1 MNRLLRNYLFAFL
14 AMALWGGPAWA
25 QPVALSASEISTLK
39 KQVAQQASGLQSL
52 ESDFVQ
58 LKHLDF
64 VDKAI
69 KSAGKLYFKSPQR
82 IRWEY
87 TTPFAY
93 YVIFDDTRL
102 FVNDGGNTKDVS
114 LASNALL
121 RDINSMLAGTVQGDA
136 IFDEERFDI
145 AYHRV
150 DAQYRATFIPKEKAL
165 ARYIKQIEMTFD
177 PSSYLVAR
185 IKIVEPSMDYT
196 EITFSA
202 QKRNTPIA
210 DEKFLAR

>member
-1 MNRLLRNYLFAFL
+1 
-14 AMALWGGPAWA
+14 MAVSTVAGTAGTQPAS
-25 QPVALSASEISTLK
+25 LSASEIQTLK
-39 KQVAQQASGLQSL
+39 KNVATQASGLQSL

-58 LKHLDF
+58 LKRLEF
-64 VDKAI
+64 VDNAI
-69 KSAGKLYFKSPQR
+69 KSVGKLYFKAPHQ

-87 TTPFAY
+87 TSPFSY
-93 YVIFDDTRL
+93 YVIFDDTRM
-102 FVNDGGNTKDVS
+102 FVNDGGNTKNVN

-121 RDINSMLAGTVQGDA
+121 RDINGLLAGTVQGDA
-136 IFDEERFDI
+136 IFDDKRFDI

-150 DAQYRATFIPKEKAL
+150 EGSYRTTFTPKEKAL

-177 PSSYLVAR
+177 PSSYLVTR
-185 IKIVEPSMDYT
+185 IKIVEPSLDHT

-202 QKRNTPIA
+202 QKRNTRIP